1 MQVIASMPQLRTLRV
16 QPRSSVFHRH
26 LTDTSV
32 RNWGSSPPHTI
43 ALYNCSTSIT
53 LQGIFDM
60 IKVSL
65 LSLRVF
71 NGHESLL
78 QEVALYID
86 SNGAIN
92 AMFRKSSSKKE

>member
-1 MQVIASMPQLRTLRV
+1 
-16 QPRSSVFHRH
+16 
-26 LTDTSV
+26 
-32 RNWGSSPPHTI
+32 
-43 ALYNCSTSIT
+43 
-53 LQGIFDM
+53 M